1 MKYTLN
7 TIANIMNDNLPNTIR
22 ATVERVYDDIDAGTT
37 WMTIVVTKIG
47 GNKFDSYQAL
57 TPRLHNRIVNG
68 DAININEIQALIDE
82 AIKLLGHK

>member
-57 TPRLHNRIVNG
+57 TPRLHSRIVNG
-68 DAININEIQALIDE
+68 DDISIKEIQALIDE
-82 AIKLLGHK
+82 AIKLLGHR